1 LFKKLMVEGMSCQHC
16 KHNIETVLKQM
27 EGIKEATAYYNEGY
41 VDINFD
47 DSKVKIEEIMAE
59 IEDLGFDVIK

>member
-1 LFKKLMVEGMSCQHC
+1 MVEGMSCKHC
-16 KHNIETVLKQM
+16 KHNIETTLKQM

-41 VDINFD
+41 VDIEFD
-47 DSKVKIEEIMAE
+47 DSKVKIEEIMVE